1 MMFHLEGAA
10 NFEDFVAYSFLKSAV
25 AMTPGI
31 VTIQN
36 PSVPPPLITVFKV
49 SPDGLYGVTHSN
61 HAMP

>member
-10 NFEDFVAYSFLKSAV
+10 NFEDFVAYSFLKSAA

-36 PSVPPPLITVFKV
+36 HAVPPPLIAVFKV